1 MPHKKSK
8 AERRKGSKSKSKK
21 SIPSKPVSLKQRP
34 ASQPNKDI
42 TPIEYLGQRV
52 YSAPQKN
59 VLDSGKYVTNP
70 GLPYVRPTTPEPSR
84 DELLTDFLSKCSPGS
99 SGSYVNQGTYG
110 VGLKYEITQP
120 GVDSPF
126 EYLTL
131 SHLMSQEMPDNRN
144 IFIKFVPL
152 TEPPPADEFISEF
165 NKSLPTQRC
174 QYEDDEGDIVT
185 GRLDAPPQG
194 WTEDNDLS
202 IGARLVKFEKF
213 RGFKWNIECNNNIVG
228 STYIGQFLEECTSQ
242 IDMFKKTN
250 HNLDSFIIPIYES
263 LVITQDNIHIIEQL
277 KDCYHFRGPNYDEV
291 NANFFDTIIM
301 NLRKSKYFKMGII
314 VMPMM
319 PFPPIT
325 TGWDYLYQKKCYKRG
340 YRELLISNFADK
352 YADDYFIYNY
362 NDTNL
367 TIDGHRSL
375 LFISQ
380 LISHM
385 ITLLEEGIIHGD
397 LHPGNTLMNPKLSNT
412 SDGQNDANLSGKAFL
427 IDFGTVV
434 KDGNF
439 IPWASEADDYKRF
452 KLQIK
457 ALLVSRGAHGYSPLE
472 YYTYDWLPSLFL
484 KRTNTGR
491 YNILD
496 YYDAHDLANSDMILL
511 EDDENGISP
520 YNFVE
525 ENFKTM
531 FEWVNEFKRGNRE
544 FIDMSAP
551 FIESHKELFDKIRA
565 FNKSGNTRST
575 IRGGEK
581 ESINKM
587 IGNLKYGEQSLN
599 ALKEEYSDAVNLM
612 VQKPASV
619 KKSKNMKRK
628 NMKSKI
634 NKTRKPQSKVSKKT
648 KRQTAKIWKY

>member
-21 SIPSKPVSLKQRP
+21 SIPSKQTSLKQRP
-34 ASQPNKDI
+34 ASQPNKDV
-42 TPIEYLGQRV
+42 TPIEYTGPRV

-70 GLPYVRPTTPEPSR
+70 GLPYVRPTTPEPQNQ
-84 DELLTDFLSKCSPGS
+84 ELLTEFLSKCSPGS

-131 SHLMSQEMPDNRN
+131 SHLMSQSMPDNRN

-165 NKSLPTQRC
+165 NKSLPTQEC
-174 QYEDDEGDIVT
+174 KYEDDEGGIFT

-194 WTEDNDLS
+194 WTEVVGLE
-202 IGARLVKFEKF
+202 IGARLVEFEKF
-213 RGFKWNIECNNNIVG
+213 RGFKWNIECNNNIIG

-242 IDMFKKTN
+242 IDIFKKTN

-277 KDCYHFRGPNYDEV
+277 KDCYHFRGSIYDEV

-319 PFPPIT
+319 PFPPIA
-325 TGWDYLYQKKCYKRG
+325 TGWNYLKEKKCYKRG

-352 YADDYFIYNY
+352 YADDYFIYKY
-362 NDTNL
+362 NDMNL

-397 LHPGNTLMNPKLSNT
+397 VHPGNTLMNPKLSNT

-457 ALLVSRGAHGYSPLE
+457 TLLVSRGAHGYSPLE
-472 YYTYDWLPSLFL
+472 YHIYDWLPSLFL
-484 KRTNTGR
+484 KRTNTGI
-491 YNILD
+491 YELVVVLGSDIGNSDIILD
-496 YYDAHDLANSDMILL
+496 
-511 EDDENGISP
+511 DDDPNGISP
-520 YNFVE
+520 YFVE

-587 IGNLKYGEQSLN
+587 IGNLEYGEQSLN

-612 VQKPASV
+612 LQKPTSV
-619 KKSKNMKRK
+619 KKPKNMKRK

>member
-1 MPHKKSK
+1 
-8 AERRKGSKSKSKK
+8 
-21 SIPSKPVSLKQRP
+21 
-34 ASQPNKDI
+34 
-42 TPIEYLGQRV
+42 
-52 YSAPQKN
+52 
-59 VLDSGKYVTNP
+59 
-70 GLPYVRPTTPEPSR
+70 
-84 DELLTDFLSKCSPGS
+84 
-99 SGSYVNQGTYG
+99 
-110 VGLKYEITQP
+110 
-120 GVDSPF
+120 
-126 EYLTL
+126 
-131 SHLMSQEMPDNRN
+131 
-144 IFIKFVPL
+144 
-152 TEPPPADEFISEF
+152 
-165 NKSLPTQRC
+165 
-174 QYEDDEGDIVT
+174 
-185 GRLDAPPQG
+185 
-194 WTEDNDLS
+194 
-202 IGARLVKFEKF
+202 
-213 RGFKWNIECNNNIVG
+213 
-228 STYIGQFLEECTSQ
+228 
-242 IDMFKKTN
+242 MFKKTN

-263 LVITQDNIHIIEQL
+263 LVITQDNIHIIEKLRELYNYTQ
-277 KDCYHFRGPNYDEV
+277 PNV
-291 NANFFDTIIM
+291 LNTNFFDTIIM

-319 PFPPIT
+319 PFPPIA
-325 TGWDYLYQKKCYKRG
+325 TGWNYLKEKKCYKRG

-352 YADDYFIYNY
+352 YADDYFIYN
-362 NDTNL
+362 NSDMNL
-367 TIDGHRSL
+367 TIDGHHSL

-434 KDGNF
+434 KYGNF

-457 ALLVSRGAHGYSPLE
+457 ALLVSRGSHGYSPLE

-484 KRTNTGR
+484 KRTSTGR
-491 YNILD
+491 YNLLD
-496 YYDAHDLANSDMILL
+496 YYGAHDLANSDMILL

-565 FNKSGNTRST
+565 FNRSGNSRST
-575 IRGGEK
+575 MRGGEK

-587 IGNLKYGEQSLN
+587 IGNLEYGEQSLN
-599 ALKEEYSDAVNLM
+599 ALKEEYSDAVNIML
-612 VQKPASV
+612 QKPAYV
-619 KKSKNMKRK
+619 KKVKKYEKKEYETKNK
-628 NMKSKI
+628 
-634 NKTRKPQSKVSKKT
+634 
-648 KRQTAKIWKY
+648 

>member
-34 ASQPNKDI
+34 ASQPNKDV
-42 TPIEYLGQRV
+42 TPIEYTGPRV

-110 VGLKYEITQP
+110 VGLKYQITQP
-120 GVDSPF
+120 GVDPPF

-131 SHLMSQEMPDNRN
+131 SHLMSQAMPDNRN

-174 QYEDDEGDIVT
+174 QYEDDEGDVVT
-185 GRLDAPPQG
+185 GRLAAPPQG

-202 IGARLVKFEKF
+202 VGARLVKFEKF
-213 RGFKWNIECNNNIVG
+213 RGFKWNLECNNNIIG

-397 LHPGNTLMNPKLSNT
+397 LHPGNTLMNPELSNT
-412 SDGQNDANLSGKAFL
+412 SDGQDDANLSGKAFL

-434 KDGNF
+434 KDGNW

>member
-8 AERRKGSKSKSKK
+8 AERRKSSKSKSKK
-21 SIPSKPVSLKQRP
+21 SISSKQISLKQRP
-34 ASQPNKDI
+34 ASQPNKDV

-70 GLPYVRPTTPEPSR
+70 GLPYVRPMTPEPQNQ
-84 DELLTDFLSKCSPGS
+84 ELLTDFLSKCSPGS

-131 SHLMSQEMPDNRN
+131 SHLMSQAMPDNRN

-174 QYEDDEGDIVT
+174 QYEDDEGDVVP

-194 WTEDNDLS
+194 WTEDDLLS
-202 IGARLVKFEKF
+202 IGVRLVEFEKF
-213 RGFKWNIECNNNIVG
+213 RGFKWNLECNNNIVG

-277 KDCYHFRGPNYDEV
+277 KDCYHFRGSNYDEV

-362 NDTNL
+362 NDMNL

-412 SDGQNDANLSGKAFL
+412 SDGQHDANLSGKAFL

-439 IPWASEADDYKRF
+439 IPWASEADAYKRF

-457 ALLVSRGAHGYSPLE
+457 ALLVSRGAHGVSPLE
-472 YYTYDWLPSLFL
+472 YYSYDWLPSLFL
-484 KRTNTGR
+484 KRINTGL
-491 YNILD
+491 YEIVD
-496 YYDAHDLANSDMILL
+496 VYGAYGLANDDIILY
-511 EDDENGISP
+511 DDDPNGISP
-520 YNFVE
+520 YFVE
-525 ENFKTM
+525 DNFKTM

-565 FNKSGNTRST
+565 FNRSGNSRST
-575 IRGGEK
+575 MRGGEK

-587 IGNLKYGEQSLN
+587 IGNLEYGEQSLN
-599 ALKEEYSDAVNLM
+599 ALKEEYSDAVNIML
-612 VQKPASV
+612 QKPASV

-634 NKTRKPQSKVSKKT
+634 NKTRKLQSKLSKKT